1 MILLLLAIP
10 ILLPVALAVC
20 GVGQRSHY
28 AGLAVGLLV
37 LGLLIGLMGRTVK
50 SEGLF
55 GIWIL
60 IVVAGL
66 GFLLAALVYRRRS
79 VWVDGSRGPV
89 RK

>member
-10 ILLPVALAVC
+10 ILLPIALAVC
-20 GVGQRSHY
+20 GIGKRSHY
-28 AGLAVGLLV
+28 AGLSLGLFV

-60 IVVAGL
+60 TVAATL
-66 GFLLAALVYRRRS
+66 GFLLASLFYRRRRS
-79 VWVDGSRGPV
+79 ATG
-89 RK
+89 